1 MEGRLRQVAN
11 PHSEKRMEILLDQ
24 MRNTVSEVL
33 EKEVNRDEDDI
44 QEDEVSSYF
53 YENSCSCKKL
63 AKCKSSKCICYVR
76 GSLCN
81 IKCHVGEKKSS
92 CTNK

>member
-11 PHSEKRMEILLDQ
+11 PHSEKRMEILLEQ
-24 MRNTVSEVL
+24 RRMTVSEEL
-33 EKEVNRDEDDI
+33 EKEVEDGYA

-53 YENSCSCKKL
+53 YEDSCSCSKL

-81 IKCHVGEKKSS
+81 TKCHVGETKSN